1 MEEKINENRIAQEN
15 IFEENLINNPKVLSN
30 DDEKLSIKIR
40 NKGNYICIFFVL
52 FYLVFAIIGII
63 SSLLDKNDVLSLALT
78 LFFICVFIIIMII
91 QLNTKRIELI
101 KDTSNNLLII
111 KKYNLLNYKKETI
124 NLCLENFIFDI
135 LTDKTNEDNIKYH
148 LLIVDTFKNLC
159 EIDLDSSNILKKPI
173 KIFYL
178 IKNIKYEE
186 NINKEALNRFIGAP
200 PDVKNPIIELKTGT
214 SIADI
219 DEEFKLKKYIKISEN
234 FFSYYFKEPFLEDST
249 FILFLF
255 CVNFICIILLLL
267 YIFEVDK
274 KNELMAGFVICILIV
289 FNLIFIFRRVER
301 IKRMD
306 VVYTKDFKKMFI
318 GLVKYYEKTYK
329 KFFVLDINNIEK
341 FKFEHDQSSNKYFN
355 INVELKNEEV
365 KKICKMENEEDSMNV
380 LLIALNEKIV
390 KNDEIFINSINS

>member
-341 FKFEHDQSSNKYFN
+341 FKFEHNQSSNKYFN

>member
-1 MEEKINENRIAQEN
+1 MEDKNKENRIDQEN
-15 IFEENLINNPKVLSN
+15 IFEENLIDNSKILSN
-30 DDEKLSIKIR
+30 DEDKISIKIR

-52 FYLVFAIIGII
+52 FYLVFAVIGII

-78 LFFICVFIIIMII
+78 LFFICVFIILMII

-111 KKYNLLNYKKETI
+111 KKYNLLNCKKETF
-124 NLCLENFIFDI
+124 NLCLENYIFDI
-135 LTDKTNEDNIKYH
+135 LTDKADEDNIKYH
-148 LLIVDTFKNLC
+148 LLIVDTFKNLS
-159 EIDLDSSNILKKPI
+159 EIDLDSSDILKKPI

-178 IKNIKYEE
+178 IKNIKYSE

-200 PDVKNPIIELKTGT
+200 PDVKNPIIELKTGI

-219 DEEFKLKKYIKISEN
+219 DEEFKLKKYIKISDN
-234 FFSYYFKEPFLEDST
+234 FFSYYFKEPFFEDST

-255 CVNFICIILLLL
+255 CINFICTIGLLL

-274 KNELMAGFVICILIV
+274 KNELMTGFVICVL
-289 FNLIFIFRRVER
+289 FIFNAIMVFRRENR

-306 VVYTKDFKKMFI
+306 VIYTKDFKKMFI

-329 KFFVLDINNIEK
+329 KFFVFDINNIEK
-341 FKFEHDQSSNKYFN
+341 FKFEQNKKSNKYFN
-355 INVELKNEEV
+355 LNVELKNEEI
-365 KKICKMENEEDSMNV
+365 KKICELENEEDSMNT
-380 LLIALNEKIV
+380 LLIALNEKME
-390 KNDEIFINSINS
+390 KDEIFINPINS

>member
-30 DDEKLSIKIR
+30 DDDKISITIR

-52 FYLVFAIIGII
+52 FYLVCAIIGII

-111 KKYNLLNYKKETI
+111 KKYNLLNCKKETI

>member
-1 MEEKINENRIAQEN
+1 MEEKLNENRIGQEN

-111 KKYNLLNYKKETI
+111 KKYNLLNCKKETI

-274 KNELMAGFVICILIV
+274 KNELMTGFVICILIV

>member
-1 MEEKINENRIAQEN
+1 MEEKINENRIVQEN

-111 KKYNLLNYKKETI
+111 KKYNLLNCKKETI
-124 NLCLENFIFDI
+124 KLCLENFIFDI

-341 FKFEHDQSSNKYFN
+341 FKFEHNQSSNKYFN

>member
-1 MEEKINENRIAQEN
+1 
-15 IFEENLINNPKVLSN
+15 
-30 DDEKLSIKIR
+30 
-40 NKGNYICIFFVL
+40 
-52 FYLVFAIIGII
+52 
-63 SSLLDKNDVLSLALT
+63 
-78 LFFICVFIIIMII
+78 MII

-111 KKYNLLNYKKETI
+111 KKYNLLNCKKETI

>member
-111 KKYNLLNYKKETI
+111 KKYNLLNCKKETI

>member
-1 MEEKINENRIAQEN
+1 MEEKINENRIVQEN

-30 DDEKLSIKIR
+30 DDDKLSITIR

-111 KKYNLLNYKKETI
+111 KKYNLLNCKKETI